1 MKTKK
6 NVDFPLQKLTTEVT
20 FLDRAYI
27 EIRQPGKKKK
37 RNRRRSALVLR
48 PGGAAVLE
56 NLSRSF
62 AAARFVRCLNGM
74 NHILLS

>member
-1 MKTKK
+1 M
-6 NVDFPLQKLTTEVT
+6 DFPLQKLTTEVT
-20 FLDRAYI
+20 FPDRAYT
-27 EIRQPGKKKK
+27 EIRQSGKKKK
-37 RNRRRSALVLR
+37 RTGRRSGLVLR

-74 NHILLS
+74 NHIPLS